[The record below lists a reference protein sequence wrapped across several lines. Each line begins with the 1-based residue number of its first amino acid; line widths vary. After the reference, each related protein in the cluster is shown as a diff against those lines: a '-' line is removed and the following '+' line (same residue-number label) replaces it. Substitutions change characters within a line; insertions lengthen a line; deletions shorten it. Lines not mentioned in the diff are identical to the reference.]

1 MTNWLEKWSK
11 VHDDSVV
18 IQEFLDFL
26 SSEGIIMCMTN
37 EKGIFPM
44 MRSQQQLIYDHFKIN
59 ADKLEQQRRNLLVK
73 VQEKQNHRN
82 VDHG

>member
-26 SSEGIIMCMTN
+26 SSEGIIMCKTN
-37 EKGIFPM
+37 EFGYFPM
-44 MRSQQQLIYDHFKIN
+44 MRSQQQLIYDHFKIDV
-59 ADKLEQQRRNLLVK
+59 DKLEQQRRNLLSE
-73 VQEKQNHRN
+73 VQEKHNHRS
-82 VDHG
+82 VSQE